1 MKKFVLLSVFIFIIF
16 GFVFSFVRAY
26 DPVQPVLLSKQMGV
40 GSKGS
45 SVVTLQSFLISK
57 GYLSGVA
64 DGKFG
69 PKTKAA
75 VVAYQKANKISPTG
89 FVGPLTF
96 ASINKML
103 SLSVNTGNNSNTNN
117 TNTPLS
123 IKNPSVLPAGQVG
136 VEYRLDIEGVGG
148 GAGYNWEI
156 VSGTLPT
163 GLLMTKT
170 AIRCIMAPCYNWMPA
185 TISGIPEVAGVYAFT
200 MEVSSG
206 DEKFQK
212 NFSLEIKAANTA
224 MSGND
229 STTSNTSVV
238 CEYARPP
245 MGYHYENMKIHP
257 PCGAELVAD

>member
-1 MKKFVLLSVFIFIIF
+1 MKKFVLFSVFIFIIF
-16 GFVFSFVRAY
+16 SFVFSFVRAY

-45 SVVTLQSFLISK
+45 SVVALQSFLISK
-57 GYLSGVA
+57 GYLSGIA

-75 VVAYQKANKISPTG
+75 VLAYQKANKISATG

-117 TNTPLS
+117 INKSLS
-123 IKNPSVLPAGQVG
+123 IKNPSVLPRGQVG

-148 GAGYNWEI
+148 GAGYNWEMI
-156 VSGTLPT
+156 SGDLPKGITLT
-163 GLLMTKT
+163 RT
-170 AIRCIMAPCYNWMPA
+170 AIRCVSAPCFNWMPA
-185 TISGIPEVAGVYAFT
+185 IISGKPEMAGMYAFT
-200 MEVSSG
+200 IEVTSG

-212 NFSLEIKAANTA
+212 NFSLEIL
-224 MSGND
+224 
-229 STTSNTSVV
+229 
-238 CEYARPP
+238 P
-245 MGYHYENMKIHP
+245 
-257 PCGAELVAD
+257 